1 MDQGTRAVNNAK
13 TPDGGCI
20 GIGLRVPQHREW
32 TQLKPPVDFLEIHAE
47 NYFDAGSPARADLDL
62 LRPDYAVSIHGVG
75 LGLGNAALNIRHL
88 QSLRDLVARTE
99 PFVVSEHLCWTGLQ
113 GAYFNHLLPM
123 PFTEET
129 LARVS
134 DHIELVQSVIG
145 RPLLIEPIAAYLRYQ
160 EDRIN
165 EADLLNALVDR
176 TGCGLL
182 LDATNLYVN
191 SRNHGENPQTF
202 LEKIRFSAVEEIHL
216 AGCHLNQFQDGR
228 VWIDSHDRP
237 VADEVWALYRQILS
251 LAGPRPTLI
260 ERDANLPPLQELVD
274 EAEHAQLLM
283 MNVHEGALC
292 R

>member
-1 MDQGTRAVNNAK
+1 MDQRTRAVNNAEA
-13 TPDGGCI
+13 PDRGRI
-20 GIGLRVPQHREW
+20 GIGLRAPQHGAW
-32 TQLKPPVDFLEIHAE
+32 KQLQPPVDFLEIHAE

-62 LRPDYAVSIHGVG
+62 LRQDYAISIHGVG
-75 LGLGNAALNIRHL
+75 LGLGNDMLNLRHL
-88 QSLRDLVARTE
+88 QSLQDLVGHTE

-129 LARVS
+129 LVRVS
-134 DHIELVQSVIG
+134 DHIEQVQTALG
-145 RPLLIEPIAAYLRYQ
+145 RTLLIEPIAAYLRYQ

-176 TGCGLL
+176 TGCRLL

-191 SRNHGENPQTF
+191 SRNHGENPQAF
-202 LEKIRFSAVEEIHL
+202 LGKIRFSAVEEIHL

-228 VWIDSHDRP
+228 IWIDSHDRP
-237 VADEVWALYRQILS
+237 VSDGVWALYRQILS

-260 ERDANLPPLQELVD
+260 ERDAHLPPLQELVD
-274 EAEHAQLLM
+274 EAEHARLLM
-283 MNVHEGALC
+283 NAHGGALC